1 MKSML
6 FTALTSLLL
15 AATAQAE
22 GQRVLVVMKSPQT
35 FRAYDYA
42 YKARGQF
49 ALKSFNL
56 NLGTQGSL
64 SAVDAKVVD
73 SFSNINT
80 LVMSVDNAA
89 EVEKLKSN
97 PDVAM
102 VENEVFH
109 PAPRPYRD
117 YSFGADIMGRRKPG
131 KPGKP
136 GKPVVTPPVFT
147 FNPTDKTPWGILAVK
162 APQAWGSSNQ
172 GAGARVLILD
182 TGIDKDHPSLKAN
195 FETGKDFVNDQNT
208 PYEFAD
214 SVGHGTHVAGTIAGV
229 MDSSG
234 FTGVAPQAKVL
245 AGRVCS
251 EQGCS
256 NISIAAGINWGIQQ
270 KVDVISMSLGGMMS
284 TPAERVAIQK
294 ADQAGITVVAAA
306 GNDGDKCS
314 AANCRVSYPAAL
326 PTVIAVGAIDSK
338 LAKASF
344 SQYGPELAVVAP
356 GVEVVSSVPQG
367 TGREAK
373 VVVDNKSLKST
384 TFQGAREVKGVETNE
399 LVDAG
404 LGKVEDFQKVKV
416 AGKFALISRGEI
428 AFGEKVKNAI
438 TAGAKGA
445 IIYNNAPGLLH
456 GALTQD
462 GSTLDA
468 AVFMIEQ
475 DAGLA
480 IAKALAAG
488 QAVPVSVSIEA
499 TDYSPFDGTSMATPH
514 VSGVVALMKAANKA
528 LKPAQ
533 VKSILKATATKLAG
547 SNTNNELGSGLVDAD
562 LAVQKSLNP

>member
-35 FRAYDYA
+35 FKTYDYA

-56 NLGTQGSL
+56 NLGSQGSL

-89 EVEKLKSN
+89 ELEKLKSN

-102 VENEVFH
+102 VEAEVMH

-131 KPGKP
+131 KPSTP

-162 APQAWGSSNQ
+162 APQAWGASNQ

-195 FETGKDFVNDQNT
+195 FETGKDFVNDNNT

-214 SVGHGTHVAGTIAGV
+214 SVGHGSHVAGTIAGV
-229 MDSSG
+229 MDSTG
-234 FTGVAPQAKVL
+234 FTGVAPQAKIL

-251 EQGCS
+251 TEGCS

-270 KVDVISMSLGGMMS
+270 KVDVISMSLGGAMS
-284 TPAERVAIQK
+284 TPAERSAIQK

-367 TGREAK
+367 SGREAK
-373 VVVDNKSLKST
+373 VVVDNKTLKST
-384 TFQGAREVKGVETNE
+384 TFQGAREVKGIETND

-404 LGKVEDFQKVKV
+404 LGKVDDFKKVNV

-475 DAGLA
+475 DAGVA
-480 IAKALAAG
+480 IAKSLSAG
-488 QAVPVSVSIEA
+488 QAVSVSVSIEA